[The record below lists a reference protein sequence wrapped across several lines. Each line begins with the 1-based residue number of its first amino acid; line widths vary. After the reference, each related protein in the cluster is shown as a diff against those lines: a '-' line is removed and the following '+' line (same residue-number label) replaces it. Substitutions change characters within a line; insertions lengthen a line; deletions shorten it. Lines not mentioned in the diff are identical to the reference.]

1 MGNLFHDDISTN
13 NIIRGYKIISDYAN
27 ANDKILLGDGSYITI
42 SSLTES
48 LIQRS
53 ELDDYVKYVTYS
65 NFTNNI
71 INGTTIIGHSLT
83 ASVLKNKIKISLDGV
98 STSGVVYFDGTT
110 DVTIDITNIDANL
123 IGTGTID
130 INRLPKGALERL
142 VIVNTEKDKFELT
155 SDSVQRGD
163 SVKVLSDGLM
173 YIVIDD
179 TQLSSALGYMT
190 YSMHRV
196 KVKTIGKMLD
206 QNLKIEGLFSIV
218 LRAVQTEDGYKFV
231 TRDDM
236 VSTAKSPIGMW
247 EEDMIDN
254 DLKAVDTTIREYY
267 DMKPLV
273 DNKPTTK
280 KTETKGE

>member
-1 MGNLFHDDISTN
+1 MATAVLIMGESGSGKSASLRNFAPNEISVFNVTNKPLPFKQGKTKIPKIDNATYADI
-13 NIIRGYKIISDYAN
+13 AN
-27 ANDKILLGDGSYITI
+27 ALANP
-42 SSLTES
+42 
-48 LIQRS
+48 
-53 ELDDYVKYVTYS
+53 
-65 NFTNNI
+65 
-71 INGTTIIGHSLT
+71 
-83 ASVLKNKIKISLDGV
+83 NKRA
-98 STSGVVYFDGTT
+98 Y
-110 DVTIDITNIDANL
+110 
-123 IGTGTID
+123 
-130 INRLPKGALERL
+130 
-142 VIVNTEKDKFELT
+142 
-155 SDSVQRGD
+155 
-163 SVKVLSDGLM
+163 
-173 YIVIDD
+173 VIDD
-179 TQLSSALGYMT
+179 AGYLLSFEMFKRANETGYSKFTDMAKNFFDMLDFINT
-190 YSMHRV
+190 KLPNDIIVYITMHTEDDPEMHRV

-254 DLKAVDTTIREYY
+254 DLKEVDRVIREYY

>member
-1 MGNLFHDDISTN
+1 MATAVLIMGESGSGKSASLRNFSPNEISVFNVTNKPLPFKQGKTKIPKIDNATYADI
-13 NIIRGYKIISDYAN
+13 AN
-27 ANDKILLGDGSYITI
+27 ALANP
-42 SSLTES
+42 
-48 LIQRS
+48 
-53 ELDDYVKYVTYS
+53 
-65 NFTNNI
+65 
-71 INGTTIIGHSLT
+71 
-83 ASVLKNKIKISLDGV
+83 NKRA
-98 STSGVVYFDGTT
+98 Y
-110 DVTIDITNIDANL
+110 
-123 IGTGTID
+123 
-130 INRLPKGALERL
+130 
-142 VIVNTEKDKFELT
+142 
-155 SDSVQRGD
+155 
-163 SVKVLSDGLM
+163 
-173 YIVIDD
+173 VIDD
-179 TQLSSALGYMT
+179 AGYLLSFEMFKRANETGYSKFTDMAKNFFDMLDFINT
-190 YSMHRV
+190 KLPNDIIVYITMHTEDDSEMHRV

>member
-1 MGNLFHDDISTN
+1 MATAVLIMGESGSGKSASLRNFAPNEISVFNVTSKPLPFKQGKTKIPKIDNATYTDI
-13 NIIRGYKIISDYAN
+13 AN
-27 ANDKILLGDGSYITI
+27 ALANP
-42 SSLTES
+42 
-48 LIQRS
+48 
-53 ELDDYVKYVTYS
+53 
-65 NFTNNI
+65 
-71 INGTTIIGHSLT
+71 
-83 ASVLKNKIKISLDGV
+83 NKRA
-98 STSGVVYFDGTT
+98 Y
-110 DVTIDITNIDANL
+110 
-123 IGTGTID
+123 
-130 INRLPKGALERL
+130 
-142 VIVNTEKDKFELT
+142 
-155 SDSVQRGD
+155 
-163 SVKVLSDGLM
+163 
-173 YIVIDD
+173 VIDD
-179 TQLSSALGYMT
+179 AGYLLSFEMFKRANETGYSKFTDMAKNFFDMLDFINT
-190 YSMHRV
+190 KLPNDIIVYITMHTEDDPEMHRV

-273 DNKPTTK
+273 DNKPTTTK

>member
-1 MGNLFHDDISTN
+1 MGESGSGKSASLRNFSPNEISVFNVTNKPLPFKQGKTKIPKIDNATYADI
-13 NIIRGYKIISDYAN
+13 AN
-27 ANDKILLGDGSYITI
+27 ALANP
-42 SSLTES
+42 
-48 LIQRS
+48 
-53 ELDDYVKYVTYS
+53 
-65 NFTNNI
+65 
-71 INGTTIIGHSLT
+71 
-83 ASVLKNKIKISLDGV
+83 NKRA
-98 STSGVVYFDGTT
+98 Y
-110 DVTIDITNIDANL
+110 
-123 IGTGTID
+123 
-130 INRLPKGALERL
+130 
-142 VIVNTEKDKFELT
+142 
-155 SDSVQRGD
+155 
-163 SVKVLSDGLM
+163 
-173 YIVIDD
+173 VIDD
-179 TQLSSALGYMT
+179 AGYLLSFEMFKRANETGYSKFTEMAKNFFDMLDFINT
-190 YSMHRV
+190 KLPNDIIVYITMHTEDDSEMHRV

-254 DLKAVDTTIREYY
+254 DLKAVDATIREYY